1 MAFTLTAMSVAQARA
16 EDGPL
21 SIEEYGDFS
30 IEALMDLEITSVSKR
45 AQKLSSAAAAITVI
59 SAEDIR
65 RSTATSIPELLRAVP
80 GLHVARINSN
90 QWAVSARGFNDY
102 FVRQLLVVMDGR
114 TLYSPLFGGVFWDQV
129 DTVLEDIE
137 RIEVIRGPGG
147 TLWGAN
153 AVNGVINIITKHAK
167 DTEGLLA
174 VGAVGTEDQFGATA
188 RYGGSFGE
196 AGNYRAFVK
205 GFQRDSFKNFE
216 SSGDAHDEWEQL
228 RAGFRMEF
236 ALTEIDE
243 LTLQGN
249 VFDGESD
256 GTYSQPL
263 LPDGFPSLPA
273 PIGFTTYEDHENLD
287 GWDILLRWDRDHPEQ
302 GTSMLQ
308 GYYDRASRDGP
319 ISDHQVDTYD
329 GEFQH
334 GFPTFHGNSIMVG
347 VGYRYQDSDVHGGA
361 SGRVDFTRDRRLDHI
376 INGFIQDDIAFLD
389 DRLHL
394 IFGTKVE
401 DNDITHWEWQP
412 NVRMSWAAT
421 DVHTLWG
428 AVSRAV
434 HTPATGEE
442 DIRMV
447 ARIECIDPLG
457 NVTGSNPCPGIAG
470 GFPTQVIMQGNPND
484 LKSEELIAYELGY
497 RARFQDYFSVD
508 LAAFYNDHENIL
520 GTSFGGTQLQ
530 NGYADLT
537 LPFRSGVEGHTYGV
551 ELEAN
556 WQVNSILR
564 LVGGYTYQ
572 RTSAKLGSAALVG
585 GDTLIEDI
593 TPHHQLMFRS
603 LLNLPGGVELDAD
616 LRYVDDIKQI
626 DSVGSY
632 TEMDLRLGWQAT
644 ENLELSLVGQNLL
657 ESSHREFEVLTGDFT
672 LPARPQ
678 RGVYAKAVWTY

>member
-1 MAFTLTAMSVAQARA
+1 
-16 EDGPL
+16 
-21 SIEEYGDFS
+21 
-30 IEALMDLEITSVSKR
+30 
-45 AQKLSSAAAAITVI
+45 
-59 SAEDIR
+59 
-65 RSTATSIPELLRAVP
+65 
-80 GLHVARINSN
+80 
-90 QWAVSARGFNDY
+90 
-102 FVRQLLVVMDGR
+102 MDGR

-153 AVNGVINIITKHAK
+153 AVNGVINIITKRAK

-216 SSGDAHDEWEQL
+216 SSGDAHDEWDQL

-263 LPDGFPSLPA
+263 LPDGFP
-273 PIGFTTYEDHENLD
+273 
-287 GWDILLRWDRDHPEQ
+287 
-302 GTSMLQ
+302 
-308 GYYDRASRDGP
+308 
-319 ISDHQVDTYD
+319 
-329 GEFQH
+329 
-334 GFPTFHGNSIMVG
+334 TFHGNSIMVG
-347 VGYRYQDSDVHGGA
+347 AGYRYQDSDVHGGG
-361 SGRVDFTRDRRLDHI
+361 SGRVDFTRNHRTDRI

-401 DNDITHWEWQP
+401 HNDITDWEWQP
-412 NVRMSWAAT
+412 NMRMSWAAT

-442 DIRMV
+442 DILMV
-447 ARIECIDPLG
+447 ARVECVSAITQSP
-457 NVTGSNPCPGIAG
+457 TGSNPCGPPTSAP
-470 GFPTQVIMQGNPND
+470 FEMPTQVLMQGNPND

-520 GTSFGGTQLQ
+520 GTTFGGTQLQ
-530 NGYADLT
+530 NGYTDLT

-556 WQVNSILR
+556 WQVNSILH

-572 RTSAKLGSAALVG
+572 RTSARLGSAALIG

-644 ENLELSLVGQNLL
+644 EDLELSLVGQNLL
-657 ESSHREFEVLTGDFT
+657 ESSHREFEVLTGSFT
-672 LPARPQ
+672 LPTRPQ
-678 RGVYAKAVWTY
+678 RGIYAKAVWTY